1 MNPESTGA
9 PQIPIDAGGSQLGR
23 WVVGVLLLGLLGMLG
38 YVLAVGLTADKTER
52 VTARRTAGRTVE
64 AQFAR
69 DDDTVT
75 LLMFEADG

>member
-1 MNPESTGA
+1 MNSESTET
-9 PQIPIDAGGSQLGR
+9 PEIPIDAGGSRLGR
-23 WVVGVLLLGLLGMLG
+23 WVAGVLLLGLLGMLG

-52 VTARRTAGRTVE
+52 VTAGRTAGRTVE

-69 DDDTVT
+69 ADDTVT